1 MSEQNILATI
11 DGVNITDADLDA
23 YIANLPK
30 EQQAYAAYPQFRE
43 HALKQLLAFHL
54 YAKMAEEE
62 KMDETDE
69 FKAMMERARKD
80 ILAQLAINS
89 VLKDITVT
97 DEEMQ
102 AFYKENP
109 QHFEKG
115 ETVHAKHILVDSEEK
130 AQDIMN
136 KINAGDIYFEDAS
149 KEFSSCPSNAQGGD
163 LGEFGKG
170 QMVPEF
176 DQAVFA
182 AEVGKV
188 VGPVKTQFGYH
199 LIKVEDK
206 KDASVTPFD
215 EVKEQIRA
223 NLLQQ
228 KQNQAYT
235 EKYKELHDKYMK

>member
-1 MSEQNILATI
+1 MPRRNFPPA
-11 DGVNITDADLDA
+11 
-23 YIANLPK
+23 P
-30 EQQAYAAYPQFRE
+30 PMR
-43 HALKQLLAFHL
+43 
-54 YAKMAEEE
+54 
-62 KMDETDE
+62 
-69 FKAMMERARKD
+69 RA
-80 ILAQLAINS
+80 
-89 VLKDITVT
+89 V
-97 DEEMQ
+97 
-102 AFYKENP
+102 
-109 QHFEKG
+109 
-115 ETVHAKHILVDSEEK
+115 
-130 AQDIMN
+130 
-136 KINAGDIYFEDAS
+136 
-149 KEFSSCPSNAQGGD
+149 D

-170 QMVPEF
+170 QMVPSS

>member
-130 AQDIMN
+130 A
-136 KINAGDIYFEDAS
+136 Y
-149 KEFSSCPSNAQGGD
+149 
-163 LGEFGKG
+163 
-170 QMVPEF
+170 
-176 DQAVFA
+176 
-182 AEVGKV
+182 
-188 VGPVKTQFGYH
+188 Y
-199 LIKVEDK
+199 
-206 KDASVTPFD
+206 
-215 EVKEQIRA
+215 
-223 NLLQQ
+223 LLR
-228 KQNQAYT
+228 YR
-235 EKYKELHDKYMK
+235 

>member
-136 KINAGDIYFEDAS
+136 KITAGDIYFEDAA
-149 KEFSSCPSNAQGGD
+149 KEFSSCPSNVQGGD

-170 QMVPEF
+170 QDGSGVRS
-176 DQAVFA
+176 
-182 AEVGKV
+182 G
-188 VGPVKTQFGYH
+188 GICG
-199 LIKVEDK
+199 
-206 KDASVTPFD
+206 
-215 EVKEQIRA
+215 
-223 NLLQQ
+223 
-228 KQNQAYT
+228 
-235 EKYKELHDKYMK
+235 

>member
-69 FKAMMERARKD
+69 F
-80 ILAQLAINS
+80 
-89 VLKDITVT
+89 
-97 DEEMQ
+97 MQ

-136 KINAGDIYFEDAS
+136 KITAGDIYFEDAA

>member
-115 ETVHAKHILVDSEEK
+115 ETVHAKHFGGFRRKSTGY
-130 AQDIMN
+130 MN
-136 KINAGDIYFEDAS
+136 KITAGDIYFEDAARN
-149 KEFSSCPSNAQGGD
+149 FPPA
-163 LGEFGKG
+163 
-170 QMVPEF
+170 
-176 DQAVFA
+176 
-182 AEVGKV
+182 
-188 VGPVKTQFGYH
+188 
-199 LIKVEDK
+199 
-206 KDASVTPFD
+206 
-215 EVKEQIRA
+215 
-223 NLLQQ
+223 LQC
-228 KQNQAYT
+228 AGR
-235 EKYKELHDKYMK
+235 

>member
-11 DGVNITDADLDA
+11 DGVNITDADLGA

-102 AFYKENP
+102 AFYQENP

-115 ETVHAKHILVDSEEK
+115 ETVHAKHIMVDSEEK
-130 AQDIMN
+130 APEI
-136 KINAGDIYFEDAS
+136 INIIAAGISILRMPRRNFPPAPPMHRVVTLAS
-149 KEFSSCPSNAQGGD
+149 SARVRWFRSS
-163 LGEFGKG
+163 
-170 QMVPEF
+170 
-176 DQAVFA
+176 
-182 AEVGKV
+182 
-188 VGPVKTQFGYH
+188 
-199 LIKVEDK
+199 
-206 KDASVTPFD
+206 
-215 EVKEQIRA
+215 IRRYLRLRSA
-223 NLLQQ
+223 R
-228 KQNQAYT
+228 
-235 EKYKELHDKYMK
+235 

>member
-1 MSEQNILATI
+1 
-11 DGVNITDADLDA
+11 
-23 YIANLPK
+23 
-30 EQQAYAAYPQFRE
+30 
-43 HALKQLLAFHL
+43 
-54 YAKMAEEE
+54 
-62 KMDETDE
+62 MDETDE

-136 KINAGDIYFEDAS
+136 KITAGDIYFEDAA
-149 KEFSSCPSNAQGGD
+149 KEFSSCPSNVQGGD

>member
-1 MSEQNILATI
+1 
-11 DGVNITDADLDA
+11 
-23 YIANLPK
+23 
-30 EQQAYAAYPQFRE
+30 
-43 HALKQLLAFHL
+43 
-54 YAKMAEEE
+54 
-62 KMDETDE
+62 MDETDE

-102 AFYKENP
+102 AFYKRKP
-109 QHFEKG
+109 PAFCKKG

-136 KINAGDIYFEDAS
+136 KITAGDIYFEARR
-149 KEFSSCPSNAQGGD
+149 EGIFLLPSNAQGGD

-199 LIKVEDK
+199 RLRLR
-206 KDASVTPFD
+206 
-215 EVKEQIRA
+215 IRR
-223 NLLQQ
+223 
-228 KQNQAYT
+228 T
-235 EKYKELHDKYMK
+235 HP

>member
-1 MSEQNILATI
+1 
-11 DGVNITDADLDA
+11 
-23 YIANLPK
+23 
-30 EQQAYAAYPQFRE
+30 
-43 HALKQLLAFHL
+43 
-54 YAKMAEEE
+54 
-62 KMDETDE
+62 MDETDE

-136 KINAGDIYFEDAS
+136 KITAGDIYFEDAA

-170 QMVPEF
+170 QDGSGVRS
-176 DQAVFA
+176 
-182 AEVGKV
+182 G
-188 VGPVKTQFGYH
+188 GICG
-199 LIKVEDK
+199 
-206 KDASVTPFD
+206 
-215 EVKEQIRA
+215 
-223 NLLQQ
+223 
-228 KQNQAYT
+228 
-235 EKYKELHDKYMK
+235 

>member
-109 QHFEKG
+109 QHFEK
-115 ETVHAKHILVDSEEK
+115 
-130 AQDIMN
+130 DIMN
-136 KINAGDIYFEDAS
+136 KITAGDIYFEDAA

>member
-30 EQQAYAAYPQFRE
+30 EQQAYATYPQFRE

-102 AFYKENP
+102 EAISTPKDRTEWPFSPTKKTP
-109 QHFEKG
+109 SILKR
-115 ETVHAKHILVDSEEK
+115 AKPYMQSISWW
-130 AQDIMN
+130 I
-136 KINAGDIYFEDAS
+136 
-149 KEFSSCPSNAQGGD
+149 P
-163 LGEFGKG
+163 
-170 QMVPEF
+170 
-176 DQAVFA
+176 
-182 AEVGKV
+182 
-188 VGPVKTQFGYH
+188 
-199 LIKVEDK
+199 K
-206 KDASVTPFD
+206 KKHRIS
-215 EVKEQIRA
+215 
-223 NLLQQ
+223 
-228 KQNQAYT
+228 
-235 EKYKELHDKYMK
+235 

>member
-43 HALKQLLAFHL
+43 HALK
-54 YAKMAEEE
+54 
-62 KMDETDE
+62 
-69 FKAMMERARKD
+69 
-80 ILAQLAINS
+80 QLAINS

-136 KINAGDIYFEDAS
+136 KITAGDIYFEDAA

-215 EVKEQIRA
+215 EVKEQIREKMLK
-223 NLLQQ
+223 N
-228 KQNQAYT
+228 KKNQAYT
-235 EKYKELHDKYMK
+235 

>member
-115 ETVHAKHILVDSEEK
+115 ETVHAKHIRRKS
-130 AQDIMN
+130 
-136 KINAGDIYFEDAS
+136 
-149 KEFSSCPSNAQGGD
+149 
-163 LGEFGKG
+163 
-170 QMVPEF
+170 
-176 DQAVFA
+176 
-182 AEVGKV
+182 
-188 VGPVKTQFGYH
+188 TGYH
-199 LIKVEDK
+199 
-206 KDASVTPFD
+206 
-215 EVKEQIRA
+215 EQNHRRGY
-223 NLLQQ
+223 LF
-228 KQNQAYT
+228 
-235 EKYKELHDKYMK
+235 

>member
-1 MSEQNILATI
+1 MS
-11 DGVNITDADLDA
+11 
-23 YIANLPK
+23 ANLPK

-130 AQDIMN
+130 AQDI
-136 KINAGDIYFEDAS
+136 A

>member
-115 ETVHAKHILVDSEEK
+115 RNRTCK
-130 AQDIMN
+130 A
-136 KINAGDIYFEDAS
+136 Y
-149 KEFSSCPSNAQGGD
+149 PGG
-163 LGEFGKG
+163 FRRKS
-170 QMVPEF
+170 
-176 DQAVFA
+176 
-182 AEVGKV
+182 
-188 VGPVKTQFGYH
+188 TGYH
-199 LIKVEDK
+199 
-206 KDASVTPFD
+206 
-215 EVKEQIRA
+215 EQNHRRGY
-223 NLLQQ
+223 LF
-228 KQNQAYT
+228 
-235 EKYKELHDKYMK
+235 